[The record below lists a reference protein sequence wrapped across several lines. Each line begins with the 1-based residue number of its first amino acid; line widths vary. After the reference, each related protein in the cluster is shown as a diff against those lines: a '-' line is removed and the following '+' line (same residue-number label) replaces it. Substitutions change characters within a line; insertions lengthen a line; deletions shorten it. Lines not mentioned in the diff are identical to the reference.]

1 MITETGTWSVD
12 VEILDQ
18 ELDKQLNEASRCGSG
33 TKLPMVQ
40 FETKKR
46 AQDLDQRLCL

>member
-1 MITETGTWSVD
+1 MITETGIWSVD

-18 ELDKQLNEASRCGSG
+18 ELEKQLNEASRGGSG
-33 TKLPMVQ
+33 AKLPMVQ
-40 FETKKR
+40 FETKNG